1 MNKHFNIHSIVVSGL
16 LALSSAAYGQENSA
30 QQHNSDNSK
39 QISARY
45 AEDKKLC
52 ADEANSSSRMQCL
65 RDAKEEY
72 DKSMSAA
79 YPSSNK
85 SHDKNNKICG
95 DCGKIIAVNIQDK
108 QGEGG
113 ALGLIAGGVAG
124 GLLGNQIGGG
134 TGRSLATIAGA
145 AGGAYAGKKV
155 EENMK
160 SSKVW
165 VVSVQYDN
173 GEKNTYDFDH
183 DPGYRSGELIKRHG
197 NSIEKR

>member
-1 MNKHFNIHSIVVSGL
+1 MKNYSIL
-16 LALSSAAYGQENSA
+16 LTLMCATISSAYAQGNSP
-30 QQHNSDNSK
+30 QQHYADSSK

-52 ADEANSSSRMQCL
+52 AEETNSSARMQCL
-65 RDAKEEY
+65 RDAKSEY
-72 DKSMSAA
+72 DNSLATAKSVAPA
-79 YPSSNK
+79 YKANDK
-85 SHDKNNKICG
+85 SKQSCT
-95 DCGKIIAVNIQDK
+95 DCGKVIAVNVQDK

-113 ALGLIAGGVAG
+113 ALGVIAGGVAG
-124 GLLGNQIGGG
+124 ALLGNQVGGG

-145 AGGAYAGKKV
+145 AGGAYAGHKV

-173 GEKNTYDFDH
+173 GNKNTYDFDH
-183 DPGYRSGELIKRHG
+183 DPGYQAGDIVKRNG
-197 NSIEKR
+197 NSIGRR

>member
-1 MNKHFNIHSIVVSGL
+1 MKSHTLVAGL
-16 LALSSAAYGQENSA
+16 ILATATSTYAQGNSP
-30 QQHNSDNSK
+30 QQHYADSSK

-52 ADEANSSSRMQCL
+52 AEETNSSARMQCL
-65 RDAKEEY
+65 RDAKSEY
-72 DKSMSAA
+72 DNSLAAAKSTA
-79 YPSSNK
+79 PSNK
-85 SHDKNNKICG
+85 SNDKSRQACT
-95 DCGKIIAVNIQDK
+95 DCGKVIAVNVQDK

-113 ALGLIAGGVAG
+113 ALGVIAGGVAG
-124 GLLGNQIGGG
+124 ALLGNQVGGG

-145 AGGAYAGKKV
+145 AGGAYAGRKV

-173 GEKNTYDFDH
+173 GNKNTYDFDH
-183 DPGYRSGELIKRHG
+183 DPGYQTGDMVKRNG
-197 NSIEKR
+197 NSIGRR